1 MKKLIT
7 LSLVIFAII
16 TLTNTTAF
24 GSEVPETTMET
35 VVETQENPPSEK
47 EVFVKEY
54 KEVIVDGETKF
65 IITLDTE
72 ENLLVDSVER
82 ENNIVTYEI
91 NGKKNTLSFLTKD
104 TSLLVGKVNRYV
116 DFKDKLGSLTIISF
130 VLVNI
135 LVLIL
140 VVCMISD
147 FNVKYL
153 IVPLV
158 VIIITAILS
167 VVYSSK
173 ANNLEKEIVSESV
186 LIYKQEHNGELPID
200 DETSFS
206 KAGEVGFLYEIS
218 KEKIVNVDFKLA
230 NVDFEGFLVEEKTG
244 DIYNTKLK
252 KLN

>member
-7 LSLVIFAII
+7 LSLVIFSIA
-16 TLTNTTAF
+16 TLMSTTAF
-24 GSEVPETTMET
+24 GSEVPETTAET
-35 VVETQENPPSEK
+35 VVETQEEPTTEK

-65 IITLDTE
+65 IITLDNE
-72 ENLLVDSVER
+72 ENILVDSVER
-82 ENNIVTYEI
+82 DKNIVTYEI

-104 TSLLVGKVNRYV
+104 TSLLVEKVNRYV
-116 DFKDKLGSLTIISF
+116 DLKDKLDKLTKLAAVSF
-130 VLVNI
+130 ALLCI
-135 LVLIL
+135 LLL
-140 VVCMISD
+140 MLAD
-147 FNVKYL
+147 LDKKYL
-153 IVPLV
+153 IALLV
-158 VIIITAILS
+158 ILTTTTVLP

-173 ANNLEKEIVSESV
+173 VNNLKKEIVSESV

-206 KAGEVGFLYEIS
+206 QAGETGFLYEIS

-230 NVDFEGFLVEEKTG
+230 NIDFEGFLVEEKTG

>member
-1 MKKLIT
+1 MKKIIT
-7 LSLVIFAII
+7 LSLAIFSIA
-16 TLTNTTAF
+16 TLMNTTAF
-24 GSEVPETTMET
+24 GSEVPETTAET
-35 VVETQENPPSEK
+35 VVETQEEPTTEK
-47 EVFVKEY
+47 EVFIKEY

-72 ENLLVDSVER
+72 ENILVDSVER

-91 NGKKNTLSFLTKD
+91 NGKENTLSFLTKD
-104 TSLLVGKVNRYV
+104 TSLLVEKVNRYV
-116 DFKDKLGSLTIISF
+116 EFKDKSDKLAAVSF
-130 VLVNI
+130 ALLCI
-135 LVLIL
+135 LVFIL
-140 VVCMISD
+140 AEID
-147 FNVKYL
+147 KKYL
-153 IVPLV
+153 IASLV
-158 VIIITAILS
+158 ILTTICCLS

-186 LIYKQEHNGELPID
+186 LIYKQEYNGELPVD

>member
-7 LSLVIFAII
+7 LSLVIFSIA
-16 TLTNTTAF
+16 TLMNTTAF
-24 GSEVPETTMET
+24 GSEAPETTAET
-35 VVETQENPPSEK
+35 VVETQEEPTTEK

-72 ENLLVDSVER
+72 ENILVDSVER

-104 TSLLVGKVNRYV
+104 TSLLVEKVNRYV
-116 DFKDKLGSLTIISF
+116 DLKDKLDKLTKLAAVSF
-130 VLVNI
+130 ALLCI
-135 LVLIL
+135 LLL
-140 VVCMISD
+140 MLAD
-147 FNVKYL
+147 LDKKYL
-153 IVPLV
+153 ISLLV
-158 VIIITAILS
+158 ILTTTTVLP

-173 ANNLEKEIVSESV
+173 ANNLKKEIVSESV
-186 LIYKQEHNGELPID
+186 LIYKQEYNGELPID

-230 NVDFEGFLVEEKTG
+230 NIDFEGFLVEEKTG
-244 DIYNTKLK
+244 DIYNTKLE

>member
-7 LSLVIFAII
+7 LSLAIFSIA
-16 TLTNTTAF
+16 TLMSTTAF
-24 GSEVPETTMET
+24 GSEVPETTAET
-35 VVETQENPPSEK
+35 VVEMQEEPTTEK

-82 ENNIVTYEI
+82 DKNIVTYEV

-104 TSLLVGKVNRYV
+104 TSLLAEKVDKYMSFNDKWGKFGN
-116 DFKDKLGSLTIISF
+116 IAF
-130 VLVNI
+130 VLVCII
-135 LVLIL
+135 LFTLAELDKKYRIVSLAIL
-140 VVCMISD
+140 AT
-147 FNVKYL
+147 
-153 IVPLV
+153 
-158 VIIITAILS
+158 IIILS
-167 VVYSSK
+167 VVYSNK
-173 ANNLEKEIVSESV
+173 AQNLEKEIVLESV

-200 DETSFS
+200 DETQFLQ
-206 KAGEVGFLYEIS
+206 AGETGFLYKIS